1 MERFLLIVRL
11 AGRNLRRQ
19 LRRSLLT
26 ASAVVLGVGLLM
38 FVRAWEAGAHVM
50 YVESATRMGTGHVAM
65 EHPAFMGSR
74 ELEDRIPAS
83 TLARIREAVAGA
95 ADPGDLLAVLP
106 RITVGGLGQSASS
119 SIPLQVSG
127 VDPGAE
133 APVSFFVDKV
143 EAGRYLEPD
152 DRLEAVVGAGVAD
165 RLRLELGSRLV
176 LMVQGVDGELESQ
189 LVRVE
194 GIFRTGIPEVDRGV
208 VHLPLA
214 TAQGWLGMEE
224 DVTSVNV
231 VLASDRHTEPVA
243 RAVRSALVEDGVGE
257 DQVAVRPWWEAMPDL
272 HAGLRADAVQTYIM
286 LLVLLGIVG
295 LAVVNSV
302 LMAVLYRTR
311 EFGVLRALGLNR
323 RSVVGMVMVEGTLLT
338 LVSGILGMG
347 LGLLISL
354 GVFRNGLDI
363 SVLLSEGDL
372 AFGGAVIDPVIFPV
386 VQRVDVLAI
395 FAIVV
400 TIGILASIYPA
411 WQASRIAPDEAMKSE
426 N

>member
-95 ADPGDLLAVLP
+95 ADPAALLAVLP

-143 EAGRYLEPD
+143 EAGRYLEPG
-152 DRLEAVVGAGVAD
+152 DRLEAVVGAGVAQ

-231 VLASDRHTEPVA
+231 VLASDRHTDPVA
-243 RAVRSALVEDGVGE
+243 RAVRSALAEDGVGE

-372 AFGGAVIDPVIFPV
+372 AFGGAVIDPVILPV

>member
-152 DRLEAVVGAGVAD
+152 DRLEAVVGAGVAE

>member
-323 RSVVGMVMVEGTLLT
+323 RAVVGMVMVEGTLLT